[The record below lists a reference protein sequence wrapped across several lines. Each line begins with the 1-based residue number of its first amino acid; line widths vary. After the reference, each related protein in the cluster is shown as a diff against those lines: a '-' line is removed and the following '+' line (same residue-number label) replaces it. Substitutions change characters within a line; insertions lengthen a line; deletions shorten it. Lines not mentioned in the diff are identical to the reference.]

1 MPTISFDD
9 LIPPQNR
16 QQKSAISFDDLIPA
30 EKPSNG
36 IADTVDAFGRGAANM
51 AGLGFMDEVGAAA
64 RYAGG
69 KIFPWQ
75 PEVTYDQALA
85 EVRGDDKR
93 LAEEHPVADIA
104 GKVTGAVGLGTGLA
118 RAGLSPTSRAID
130 AGAGLARTTA
140 ASALEGGALG
150 AVQGA
155 GDSEGELVDRAE
167 NAAYGLAGGAA
178 IGGFTPAVMSV
189 AGSLARKAVSP
200 FLTNPERTR
209 AVESLAREGIETTA
223 GQRVGSDGLRY
234 AESEIGG
241 QTARELVERQSEQF
255 TAAAL
260 RRAGITANRATPEVI
275 DDAFR
280 SIGQQ
285 FDDLAARNNL
295 VPDNQLAQ
303 DMGDVWRQY
312 ASMTPENARVPAVW
326 ENLQD
331 IGRRLQQGPLEGG
344 AYQAARSRLDRL
356 ARKSYNDPQLQQ
368 AFYGLRNALDDGME
382 RTLSVSNP
390 ADVGLW
396 REARNSWRNMLVLEK
411 AATSAG
417 ENAANGLISPSAL
430 RNATVSTHGRRNYA
444 RGQGDF
450 AELARSGEAIM
461 KPMPNS
467 GTAGRL
473 NAQNVGLGLAGLAG
487 AGAGTTTGDPTTAAI
502 AGIAGLLAPRTA
514 GRMMMSQP
522 VQRYLSNQSAA
533 AFLRLKPMERKIAQL
548 LMNIAPSEEADD
560 AGRLLLGR

>member
-30 EKPSNG
+30 EKPGNG
-36 IADTVDAFGRGAANM
+36 FADTVDAFGRGAANM

-118 RAGLSPTSRAID
+118 RAGLSPTARVID
-130 AGAGLARTTA
+130 AGAGLNKVAA
-140 ASALEGGALG
+140 ASALEGLSLG
-150 AVQGA
+150 AIQGA
-155 GDSEGELVDRAE
+155 GDAEGGIADRAG
-167 NAAYGLAGGAA
+167 NAVYGGIGGAA
-178 IGGFTPAVMSV
+178 FG
-189 AGSLARKAVSP
+189 AGIPYLMAGTGALARKIASP

-241 QTARELVERQSEQF
+241 QIARELAERQGEQF

-295 VPDNQLAQ
+295 VPDGQLAQ
-303 DMGDVWRQY
+303 DLGDVWRQY
-312 ASMTPENARVPAVW
+312 ASMTSETNRVPAVW

-331 IGRRLQQGPLEGG
+331 IGRRLNQGPLDGA

-356 ARKSYNDPQLQQ
+356 ARSSARDPQLQE
-368 AFYGLRNALDDGME
+368 AFYGLRGALDDAME
-382 RTLSVSNP
+382 RTLSVKNP
-390 ADVGLW
+390 ADMGLW
-396 REARNSWRNMLVLEK
+396 REVRNNYRNMLVLEK

-461 KPMPNS
+461 KRMPNS

-473 NAQNVGLGLAGLAG
+473 NAQNIGLGLAGLAG

-502 AGIAGLLAPRTA
+502 AGIAGLLAPRAA

-522 VQRYLSNQSAA
+522 VQRYLSNQTMSAL
-533 AFLRLKPMERKIAQL
+533 LRMKPEVRKIAML
-548 LMNIAPSEEADD
+548 LMNIGPSDEADD